1 MLSLLKPPWELPA
14 RGGLPLRRL
23 HLERFSL
30 RKHSLG
36 RRIAD
41 AKQEAT
47 VADKIRKQSED
58 ERSRPSP
65 GKKTRREPVPKD
77 QVVADPHPGS
87 VSDGTHP
94 EASEGKR

>member
-1 MLSLLKPPWELPA
+1 M
-14 RGGLPLRRL
+14 
-23 HLERFSL
+23 
-30 RKHSLG
+30 
-36 RRIAD
+36 
-41 AKQEAT
+41 
-47 VADKIRKQSED
+47 ADKIRKQSED

-65 GKKTRREPVPKD
+65 GKKTQREPVPKD